1 MSKKQ
6 KKLEMYKKVLLSAQD
21 NVDYEL
27 LEAITNYLGPNIY
40 RDNAE
45 TISLRSLKEIEK
57 CKDNFVKGKLGIM
70 FTQEQVLDKKIAEV
84 KNRFKDSKKRE
95 FKAVFYYLLTKKF
108 RKENVF
114 VDRIQEDNSE
124 LKAEQKNENMEKST
138 NYNFSQRLLCYG
150 VICDLILIVLIL
162 LLLLS
167 Q

>member
-6 KKLEMYKKVLLSAQD
+6 KKLEIYKRVLSSIEG
-21 NVDYEL
+21 NVDDEL
-27 LEAITNYLGPNIY
+27 LESITNYLGPNIY

-70 FTQEQVLDKKIAEV
+70 FTPEQVLDKKITEI
-84 KNRFKDSKKRE
+84 KNKFNGSNKRQ

-114 VDRIQEDNSE
+114 VDRIQEGKSE
-124 LKAEQKNENMEKST
+124 LKVEQKNENMEKGMNCS
-138 NYNFSQRLLCYG
+138 FSQRLLCYG
-150 VICDLILIVLIL
+150 VICDIILIILILF
-162 LLLLS
+162 LLLS
-167 Q
+167 L